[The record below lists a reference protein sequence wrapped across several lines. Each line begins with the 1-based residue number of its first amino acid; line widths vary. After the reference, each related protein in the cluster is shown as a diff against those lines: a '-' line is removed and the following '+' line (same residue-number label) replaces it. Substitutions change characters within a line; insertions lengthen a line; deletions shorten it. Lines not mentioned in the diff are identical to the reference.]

1 MSKPEREINEKEKN
15 RWRQLSFNLSE
26 DESQILSIIRN
37 QAPIDRAN
45 IIRQL
50 KFSRAKT
57 NGIIND
63 LVDNNFIKIYGHG
76 ASSGGKRPQLLEIN
90 AEIGYVIGVDIGVTS
105 MDVAIANF
113 KGEILDV
120 HGIESD
126 IKDGPIAILQ
136 SMMDIIE
143 DLKARNNMD
152 SNQFV
157 SIAIGVPGP
166 VDVNTG
172 EVKSPPLMP
181 GWNDFPITE
190 FIKSK
195 LPNIK
200 IIIDNDFNM
209 MARGEY
215 YSGIGKGH
223 DLFVFVKIGT
233 GIGAGIIIN
242 GDVFRGHEGSAGQ
255 IGHISVDWNGPRC
268 ICGVNQGCV
277 SGMAAGPAIT
287 AKALK
292 AVKENESEFL
302 VKRYKENNNALSAKD
317 VGDALA
323 DGDQTAIEII
333 NESGTLIGLALSSL
347 VNLLNPGLI
356 VLGGGITKS
365 GNLLLSSI
373 RQTVLTRA
381 LPFSTRHLRI
391 EYSSLGDKA
400 GVTGAVILA
409 IKNVECSYKDKMTV

>member
-1 MSKPEREINEKEKN
+1 MQTFISEVHEKEKN
-15 RWRQLSFNLSE
+15 RWRQQSFNLSDVE
-26 DESQILSIIRN
+26 CQILNIIRN
-37 QAPIDRAN
+37 EGPIERSD

-50 KFSRAKT
+50 EFSRAKT

-63 LVDNNFIKIYGHG
+63 LIDNNFIKTYGLG
-76 ASSGGKRPQLLEIN
+76 KSNGGKRPSLLEIN
-90 AEIGYVIGVDIGVTS
+90 EEIGYVIGVDIGATS
-105 MDVAIANF
+105 IDVAIANF
-113 KGEILDV
+113 KGEIIDV
-120 HGIESD
+120 EGIESD
-126 IKDGPIAILQ
+126 IKDGPIVILQ
-136 SMMDIIE
+136 SMLDLLDNLTIKNNIDI
-143 DLKARNNMD
+143 NH
-152 SNQFV
+152 FV
-157 SIAIGVPGP
+157 SLAIGVPGP

-181 GWNDFPITE
+181 GWNDFPISE
-190 FIKSK
+190 FVRSK
-195 LPNIK
+195 MPNVK

-215 YSGIGKGH
+215 YSGLGKGN

-242 GDVFRGHEGSAGQ
+242 GEVFRGHAGSAGQ

-268 ICGVNQGCV
+268 ICGMNQGCV

-287 AKALK
+287 AKALE
-292 AVKENESEFL
+292 AVKANKSEFL
-302 VKRYKENNNALSAKD
+302 AKRYHENNDSLSAKD

-323 DGDQTAIEII
+323 IGDQTAIEII
-333 NESGTLIGLALSSL
+333 NESGNLIGLALSGL

-373 RQTVLTRA
+373 RQTVLTRS
-381 LPFSTRHLRI
+381 LPYSTRYLRI
-391 EYSSLGDKA
+391 EYSTLGDMA

-409 IKNVECSYKDKMTV
+409 IKNVECSYKEKMTL